1 MSHLALQACI
11 AGALAETV
19 EVSGQRVIGAQTGHA
34 GSTISRWGND
44 LNSWSAAALLA
55 VAMHDARLREV
66 IVAGLGGEVVSG
78 TQSAAVGDAG
88 RAIGAMG
95 DAVAKLAAALRD
107 GRITAS
113 EAKTGRAALRAV
125 QAAVKRLDADLS
137 EITGGAQ

>member
-1 MSHLALQACI
+1 MSALAVQGCI
-11 AGALAETV
+11 AAALSDTV
-19 EVSGQRVIGAQTGHA
+19 EDKGQRVIGRATGHA
-34 GSTISRWGND
+34 GSTISRWGAD
-44 LNSWSAAALLA
+44 LNSWSAAAMLS
-55 VAMHDARLREV
+55 VAMQDNRLRDV
-66 IVAGLGGEVVSG
+66 IVAALGGEVVSG